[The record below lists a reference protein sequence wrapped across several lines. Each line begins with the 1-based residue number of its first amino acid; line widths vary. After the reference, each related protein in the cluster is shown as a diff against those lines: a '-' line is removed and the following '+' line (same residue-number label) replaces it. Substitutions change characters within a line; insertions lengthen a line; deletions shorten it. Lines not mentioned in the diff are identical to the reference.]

1 MKFTDFIENG
11 KDRLAEMFLEKK
23 AVEFAQF
30 EAQETKKGR
39 VAQYFPGLAARV
51 TECEERDAALA
62 ETLSCLKNSDVAESI
77 FRRIRSDPGAISNL
91 QNIASQLSGALI
103 LKTYTDDILKISAKE
118 ISDARAA
125 FSDFKKENGALLKEL
140 GLI

>member
-1 MKFTDFIENG
+1 MKFTDFIESG

-39 VAQYFPGLAARV
+39 VAQRFPDLAAKV
-51 TECEERDAALA
+51 LECEQQHAALT
-62 ETLSCLKNSDVAESI
+62 EKLSYLKDGNFAESI
-77 FRRIRSDPGAISNL
+77 FGQVRSNPGAIPNL
-91 QNIASQLSGALI
+91 ENIASQLAGPLI
-103 LKTYTDDILKISAKE
+103 LKTYADGILKISAKE
-118 ISDARAA
+118 ILDARAA
-125 FSDFKKENGALLKEL
+125 LSDFEKENGSLLKEL